1 MSETFTFCSYLESTN
16 PDAIYVYHTNY
27 EIVMLAL
34 ALPITQASAL
44 GITIVPSTR
53 MWSGAAGINAFGN
66 EDAFVPTGSDPFAV
80 QTSITSGLST
90 SNATWSFEN
99 TAALASFSGSH
110 DLFAEGDAFGRSTV
124 ARARTLFDFTL
135 TEAVT
140 YAVTGD
146 LEANLGGQGSA
157 ADIIANLLTGTGF
170 PPIGDLYHDADSV
183 SSLVATFVPLQLDN
197 AGFAQ
202 GSSNGT
208 LGPGT
213 YRFFF
218 DNVIRDGLGGS
229 GSGNFK
235 LTLTAQGIPSVPED
249 GWTLALICMA
259 LCTLGGFARCCKV
272 G

>member
-1 MSETFTFCSYLESTN
+1 MCRRWAVFHVIRPSVERPALSRLRLAHSCFTVGPRRHFY
-16 PDAIYVYHTNY
+16 
-27 EIVMLAL
+27 
-34 ALPITQASAL
+34 
-44 GITIVPSTR
+44 
-53 MWSGAAGINAFGN
+53 GA
-66 EDAFVPTGSDPFAV
+66 
-80 QTSITSGLST
+80 
-90 SNATWSFEN
+90 
-99 TAALASFSGSH
+99 
-110 DLFAEGDAFGRSTV
+110 
-124 ARARTLFDFTL
+124 
-135 TEAVT
+135 
-140 YAVTGD
+140 
-146 LEANLGGQGSA
+146 QGSA

-197 AGFAQ
+197 TGFAQ
-202 GSSNGT
+202 GSSTGT

-235 LTLTAQGIPSVPED
+235 LTLTAQGIPSVPEA